1 MLNHKKLFELISLYD
16 LKKAYL
22 LIGMFLIMA
31 ILDTIGVASVMPFI
45 AVVTNPS
52 LIETNNILNHIFNI
66 LTNYGIDTKREF
78 FLVLGFISFT
88 LLVLSLTFK
97 ALTIYFQ
104 LRFISICEYKIAKKL
119 FKGYLNQH
127 YVWFLDRN
135 SAHMGK
141 SILAEVK
148 IVINSGISPI
158 LNLIAQTII
167 AITLVV
173 LLLIAD
179 SKLAMIVSLTLI
191 FSYFLI
197 YKFTR
202 KYLKIMGEQNL
213 EANKLKF
220 SILNEAFGASKE
232 IKFSNLEDVYVDRF
246 SSPSKVFAK
255 NYALSSAINQ
265 IPRFLLEIIG
275 FGGILLTVL
284 YLISQ
289 KGDFSKVIP
298 ILALYTLA
306 AYRLMPAFQQIFGA
320 ISQLRYVGPALNY
333 LHSEIYNN
341 QSKDN
346 EGEPKKFH
354 FKEEINLKNIFFNYP
369 NSSKTILDN
378 VSLKIS
384 ALSTVAFIGS
394 TGSGKSTLIDIMV
407 GLLKPQKGTLEIDG
421 KVIDGN
427 NDIALKNIAGY
438 VPQHIFLSDDTIA
451 SNIAFGVNPENIDYD
466 KIQQVAK
473 IANIHDFVM
482 NDLPLKYQTNV
493 GERGI
498 KLSGGQRQ
506 RLGIARAL
514 YNNPQVLVLDEAT
527 SALDN
532 ITEKMVMDSINKLK
546 NKITIILI
554 AHRLTTVKN
563 CDNIF
568 LLESGKIKKQ
578 GKFSELK
585 IEEKYFFELNK
596 KN

>member
-1 MLNHKKLFELISLYD
+1 M
-16 LKKAYL
+16 
-22 LIGMFLIMA
+22 
-31 ILDTIGVASVMPFI
+31 
-45 AVVTNPS
+45 
-52 LIETNNILNHIFNI
+52 
-66 LTNYGIDTKREF
+66 
-78 FLVLGFISFT
+78 
-88 LLVLSLTFK
+88 
-97 ALTIYFQ
+97 LTI
-104 LRFISICEYKIAKKL
+104 
-119 FKGYLNQH
+119 
-127 YVWFLDRN
+127 
-135 SAHMGK
+135 
-141 SILAEVK
+141 
-148 IVINSGISPI
+148 
-158 LNLIAQTII
+158 
-167 AITLVV
+167 
-173 LLLIAD
+173 
-179 SKLAMIVSLTLI
+179 
-191 FSYFLI
+191 
-197 YKFTR
+197 
-202 KYLKIMGEQNL
+202 
-213 EANKLKF
+213 
-220 SILNEAFGASKE
+220 
-232 IKFSNLEDVYVDRF
+232 
-246 SSPSKVFAK
+246 
-255 NYALSSAINQ
+255 
-265 IPRFLLEIIG
+265 
-275 FGGILLTVL
+275 L

-289 KGDFSKVIP
+289 KGDFSNVIP

-320 ISQLRYVGPALNY
+320 ISQLRYVGALNY
-333 LHSEIYNN
+333 LHGEIYNN
-341 QSKDN
+341 QSNYIKS
-346 EGEPKKFH
+346 EFKKFH
-354 FKEEINLKNIFFNYP
+354 LKDEINLKNICFNYP

-378 VSLKIS
+378 ISLKIS

-394 TGSGKSTLIDIMV
+394 TGSGKSTLIDIIV

-451 SNIAFGVNPENIDYD
+451 SNIAFGINPENIDYD

-506 RLGIARAL
+506 RVGIARAL
-514 YNNPQVLVLDEAT
+514 YNSPQVLVLDEAT

-578 GKFSELK
+578 GK
-585 IEEKYFFELNK
+585 I
-596 KN
+596 